1 MFAKGVLLL
10 LLLRLP
16 WPVTCFAQNGV
27 GDTEEVLST
36 VRRSFC
42 FEGGET
48 PNEKKE
54 RQRISFL
61 QTCADGR
68 ICSVKKG
75 PLAENCVTWGGG
87 GFGPCNYPCGTDF
100 CL

>member
-16 WPVTCFAQNGV
+16 WPVSCFAQNGV

-48 PNEKKE
+48 PNEKKRE
-54 RQRISFL
+54 AANLFPPDLR
-61 QTCADGR
+61 
-68 ICSVKKG
+68 
-75 PLAENCVTWGGG
+75 
-87 GFGPCNYPCGTDF
+87 
-100 CL
+100 